1 MWFNSMK
8 GNECSIDKRTLL
20 LHNQIKYTGDL
31 DKCGMQI
38 LDRSVVFF
46 RCVYYDYSS
55 NFMELSTRKVKY
67 CVNLFVKRSIP
78 TECSTHMGIN
88 PFNQG

>member
-31 DKCGMQI
+31 DKCGMCMIQ
-38 LDRSVVFF
+38 LTCCNHTV
-46 RCVYYDYSS
+46 
-55 NFMELSTRKVKY
+55 EA
-67 CVNLFVKRSIP
+67 
-78 TECSTHMGIN
+78 
-88 PFNQG
+88 